1 VSTPPPSPSPPTSP
15 STSPSPSPNVE
26 ASASARQGAQHNP
39 YSRLAPGAE
48 HGAGNGVLAGLSA
61 ALQGFPGAITPII
74 LAVSSFGAVAVPW
87 AWWGILVT
95 SSLGILLAAWLGGS
109 KQLVAGNRSASTVVF
124 LTLVAQTS
132 PRGVDGEIS
141 LLVLFGAQL
150 ALVLAGIWLLIG
162 AQLKAGQLLRMIP
175 YPVIAGVSNATALIV
190 LWLALKAVMSSWL
203 SAGVTA
209 AAMLLASFAW
219 TRLQKQARWLA
230 LIPAVLPAIAVGLLV
245 LIYVFPSTLPQLGGG
260 LVTQAF
266 AKWPGMQSDSV
277 AYTLLHYGSVI
288 VPGSFA
294 LALLLALES
303 FVAAARLEAEFAADM
318 DYDRELHALGAGNAF
333 CGFFG
338 GLPMSRSVVRSLAVA
353 NANAEGWSAHLVC
366 AAVTVGALLLLG
378 GALLD
383 LPKGLI
389 AGMLVLEALLI
400 LDPWTKKLLS
410 NIGQFDVS
418 HQGLADPRLQALLLL
433 SFITAIGVFGNL
445 LWATVAGLAL
455 SIMFVLVRL
464 SRNLA
469 AHWEYADTFR
479 SRRMRTVSED
489 VVIRHRH
496 ERIGVLL
503 LKGSLF
509 FGNSFRISALADELS
524 RETQIAV
531 IDFAQVGDIDA
542 SGGQALRI
550 LTQRLR
556 RRGRDVIYSS
566 LTRDMAEQIL
576 ALGIELPVQGNVFA
590 DLDHALESAENRVL
604 MDATMKLQPVV
615 QQSLNSNLLV
625 RGLLQNELYEL
636 LKLCVTKTFKPHDL
650 LFAEGAQGEGVMMIE
665 VGLVTVMA
673 ADEPGAP
680 RVATFSPGQFLGE
693 ISFVEGSTYS
703 RSARADAPTRV
714 AVLSREALAS
724 FAQAYP
730 QAAIMVVNNISRELA
745 SRLRATTGVME
756 AMSGNSRQGRWVR
769 TSA

>member
-1 VSTPPPSPSPPTSP
+1 MSTPPEQNAPARLALKVDSNVD
-15 STSPSPSPNVE
+15 PN
-26 ASASARQGAQHNP
+26 ANP
-39 YSRLAPGAE
+39 YSKDAQHARRQVPGT
-48 HGAGNGVLAGLSA
+48 GNGLLAGLSA

-74 LAVSSFGAVAVPW
+74 LAVSTFGAIAVPW

-95 SSLGILLAAWLGGS
+95 STLGILIAAWLGGS

-124 LTLVAQTS
+124 ITLVAQTS
-132 PRGVDGEIS
+132 PRGADGEFTSI
-141 LLVLFGAQL
+141 VLFGAQL

-162 AQLKAGQLLRMIP
+162 AQFKAGQLLRMIP

-190 LWLALKAVMSSWL
+190 MWLAIKAVMSDWK
-203 SAGVTA
+203 SAGITA
-209 AAMLLASFAW
+209 LVMLITSFAW
-219 TRLQKQARWLA
+219 GKLQKQVRWLN

-245 LIYVFPSTLPQLGGG
+245 LIYAFPNAMPQLSGGM
-260 LVTQAF
+260 LTQAF
-266 AKWPGMQSDSV
+266 SKWPGMQTDSV
-277 AYTLLHYGSVI
+277 AYTVVHYGSVI
-288 VPGSFA
+288 LPGSFA
-294 LALLLALES
+294 LALLLSLEA

-353 NANAEGWSAHLVC
+353 NADADGWSAHIVISIL
-366 AAVTVGALLLLG
+366 TVGALLLLG

-400 LDPWTKKLLS
+400 LDPWTKKLLGS
-410 NIGQFDVS
+410 IREFDVS
-418 HQGLADPRLQALLLL
+418 RQGLADPRLQALLLL
-433 SFITAIGVFGNL
+433 SFITAIGVLGNL

-496 ERIGVLL
+496 ERIGVLM

-524 RETQIAV
+524 RDAQVAV

-550 LTQRLR
+550 LTQRLHR
-556 RRGRDVIYSS
+556 HGRDVIYSS
-566 LTRDMAEQIL
+566 LRGGMAEQIM
-576 ALGIELPVQGNVFA
+576 ALGLELPVQGNVFA

-604 MDATMKLQPVV
+604 MAATMRLEPVV

-625 RGLLQNELYEL
+625 RGLTQQEMYEL
-636 LKLCVTKTFKPHDL
+636 LQMCVNKTFRPGDV
-650 LFAEGAQGEGVMMIE
+650 LFAEGAQGQGVMMIE
-665 VGLVTVMA
+665 AGLVTVMA

-693 ISFVEGSTYS
+693 ISFVEGGTYS

-714 AVLSREALAS
+714 AILSRESLAK
-724 FAQAYP
+724 FAQLHP
-730 QAAIMVVNNISRELA
+730 QAAIMLVNNISRELA
-745 SRLRATTGVME
+745 GRLRATTGVME
-756 AMSGNSRQGRWVR
+756 AMSGNARQGRWVR